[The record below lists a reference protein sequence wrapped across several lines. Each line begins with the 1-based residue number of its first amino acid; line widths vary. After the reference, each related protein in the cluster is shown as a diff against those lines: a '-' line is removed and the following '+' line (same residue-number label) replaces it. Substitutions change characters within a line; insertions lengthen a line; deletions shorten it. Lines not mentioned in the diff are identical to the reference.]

1 MDDDRPGDTG
11 SRPGDALAPRSAD
24 DRGAQPVDPD
34 AGTADLL
41 RRTAELAIEHRAGLA
56 ALGLTPIHRLSFAP
70 CRDREQMALWDDA
83 AAGADVDADET
94 GESGELP
101 ELELVD

>member
-1 MDDDRPGDTG
+1 M
-11 SRPGDALAPRSAD
+11 DALYPGYDLASNKGYAAP
-24 DRGAQPVDPD
+24 
-34 AGTADLL
+34 
-41 RRTAELAIEHRAGLA
+41 EHRAGLA
-56 ALGLTPIHRLSFAP
+56 ALGLCPIHRLSFAP

-83 AAGADVDADET
+83 TAGADVDADET